1 MFCKT
6 LVQPSVHKIV
16 KGTTRMP
23 TYSSIKVFK
32 CLPYTKFLETKL
44 TIVTQTNHLGLS
56 IKLETF
62 IIITKLTINKGCNLR
77 CTNLGC
83 RV

>member
-6 LVQPSVHKIV
+6 FVQPWVHKIV

-32 CLPYTKFLETKL
+32 CLPYTKILETKL
-44 TIVTQTNHLGLS
+44 TIVAQTNHLWA
-56 IKLETF
+56 F
-62 IIITKLTINKGCNLR
+62 Y
-77 CTNLGC
+77 
-83 RV
+83 

>member
-6 LVQPSVHKIV
+6 LVQPLVHKIV

-32 CLPYTKFLETKL
+32 CLPF
-44 TIVTQTNHLGLS
+44 TNFG
-56 IKLETF
+56 
-62 IIITKLTINKGCNLR
+62 NKVDYCSPN
-77 CTNLGC
+77 
-83 RV
+83 